1 MFFRTKTHCQ
11 ISLFSFVFKMALS
24 KIELS
29 KRIVILQNVWISTCN
44 IFNSVISFLTER
56 HKRQREIIL
65 KIMIPDSSKRRYTK
79 KKNENLQDTGLDLE
93 EVTYGGPTF

>member
-1 MFFRTKTHCQ
+1 MHDKWKQTPYLIWFLTRCDSKLSTGNEVLKT
-11 ISLFSFVFKMALS
+11 
-24 KIELS
+24 
-29 KRIVILQNVWISTCN
+29 
-44 IFNSVISFLTER
+44 SVISFLTER